1 MDKKFVINTQDIAK
15 NVSIIKEKVQNKIVY
30 AVLKGNAYGMDL
42 IPFAKE
48 LYKCGLRYYSVTD
61 LNDAVMLRQNLDDI
75 EILLLTPCKVTED
88 IHTAIS
94 NKISL
99 TVCDI
104 NNAQEIS
111 DLAIKNNSTAKIQ
124 IKIDTGM
131 GRYGFNP
138 SNIKEIISCCKLS
151 GLIAE
156 GIFTH
161 LHSAFSPKV
170 APSLKQFDAF
180 IKTIKKLEEEN
191 IVLPI
196 KHICNSSAIFRF
208 PQMHLSAVRAGSALI
223 GRVPEVCGKTGLT
236 KIGKLFGQIVD
247 FKILPKGHNIG
258 YAALYKTKKAQ
269 KIVCVNIGYS
279 DGVAV
284 TKAND
289 TFRFID
295 ILRYLF
301 NDLKLVI
308 SNPKLICKIN
318 NIPLKSLGRIGMTN
332 LVLDAS
338 KLEDVS
344 IGDFVEVPVNPIYLS
359 PTISREYI

>member
-30 AVLKGNAYGMDL
+30 AVLKGNAYGMGL

-61 LNDAVMLRQNLDDI
+61 LNDAVLLRQNFDDI
-75 EILLLTPCKVTED
+75 EILLLTPCKIIED
-88 IHTAIS
+88 IGTAIS
-94 NKISL
+94 NNISL
-99 TVCDI
+99 TVCDV

-111 DLAIKNNSTAKIQ
+111 DVALNNSSTAKIQ

-138 SNIKEIISCCKLS
+138 GDIEEILSCCRLD

-161 LHSAFSPKV
+161 LHSAFSKKV
-170 APSLKQFDAF
+170 NPSLKQFNVF
-180 IKTIKKLEEEN
+180 IKTIKKLEQEG
-191 IVLPI
+191 IILPI

-208 PQMHLSAVRAGSALI
+208 PQMHLTAVRAGSALI

-247 FKILPKGHNIG
+247 FKVLPKGHNIG
-258 YAALYKTKKAQ
+258 YAALYKTKATQ
-269 KIVCVNIGYS
+269 KIVCVNVGYS

-289 TFRFID
+289 TFRPID
-295 ILRYLF
+295 ILRYVF
-301 NDLKLVI
+301 NDLKLAI
-308 SNPKLICKIN
+308 SKPKLICNLN

-332 LVLDAS
+332 LVLDAN
-338 KLEDVS
+338 KLEEVS
-344 IGDFVEVPVNPIYLS
+344 IGNFVEIPVNPIYLS
-359 PTISREYI
+359 PAITREFI